1 MPASVTPAHRG
12 NDANRDTGNADDAN
26 RTVPAPRSPRTGD
39 GSRSARRRARIPLPG
54 FTGRLMSPGLLVL
67 AAVSVLPFA
76 AVVAMSFAR
85 VHLLGGLRL
94 DGVGVTNWTRL
105 FTDPDT
111 AWAWVRTAAYFT
123 LTVGGEMVLGT
134 ALAICL
140 WRLRGGRNAALS
152 LLLLPMFVAPVIV
165 GLLGRFLTDSTFGLY
180 AWGLRQLGHH
190 GDVMADST
198 TAFAAVTL
206 MDIWEWTPLVALIA
220 LAGLTSV
227 PAGLLEAASLDGAGM
242 LRTLRHI
249 VLPCV
254 APVLL
259 VALLIRSMDAL
270 RYFDIIW
277 NTTGGG
283 PANATKTAS
292 VQLYETAF
300 RFFDFGYAAVT
311 GLLMLA
317 VTTVVARWF
326 VTLLDRKGPAV

>member
-1 MPASVTPAHRG
+1 MTSTPTETTLDETR
-12 NDANRDTGNADDAN
+12 R
-26 RTVPAPRSPRTGD
+26 PAPRPGPGRTP
-39 GSRSARRRARIPLPG
+39 SRRRARLSVPG
-54 FTGRLMSPGLLVL
+54 FTGRMMSPGLLLL
-67 AAVSVLPFA
+67 AAVSLLPLA
-76 AVVAMSFAR
+76 AVIAMSFSS

-94 DGVGVTNWTRL
+94 ESAGTENWARL
-105 FTDPDT
+105 FSDPDM
-111 AWAWVRTAAYFT
+111 AWAWVRTAMYFV
-123 LTVGGEMVLGT
+123 LTVGGEMLLGT
-134 ALAICL
+134 VLAVCL

-152 LLLLPMFVAPVIV
+152 LLLLPMFMAPVIV

-180 AWGLRQLGHH
+180 TWLLRQVGHT
-190 GDVMADST
+190 GDIMADKT

-227 PAGLLEAASLDGAGM
+227 PSSVLEAASLDGAGLPRI
-242 LRTLRHI
+242 LRYI
-249 VLPCV
+249 VLPSI

-283 PANATKTAS
+283 PADATMTAS
-292 VQLYETAF
+292 VRLYETAF

-317 VTTVVARWF
+317 VTTVVARYF
-326 VTLLDRKGPAV
+326 VRLLERKEPAR

>member
-1 MPASVTPAHRG
+1 MTDRPPAAHR
-12 NDANRDTGNADDAN
+12 
-26 RTVPAPRSPRTGD
+26 PD
-39 GSRSARRRARIPLPG
+39 GPEQRGGSTTRRAGLPLPG
-54 FTGRLMSPGLLVL
+54 FTGRMMAPGLLLL
-67 AAVSVLPFA
+67 AAISLLPFA

-94 DGVGVTNWTRL
+94 DGVGAANWARL

-111 AWAWVRTAAYFT
+111 AWAWARTAGYFV

-134 ALAICL
+134 ALAVCL
-140 WRLRGGRNAALS
+140 WRLRRGRNAAMS

-180 AWGLRQLGHH
+180 TWLLRQLGYS
-190 GDVMADST
+190 GDVMADKT

-206 MDIWEWTPLVALIA
+206 MDIWEWTPLIALIA

-227 PAGLLEAASLDGAGM
+227 PSSVLEAASLDGAG
-242 LRTLRHI
+242 LPRTLRHI
-249 VLPCV
+249 VLPSI

-283 PANATKTAS
+283 PADATKTAS

-317 VTTVVARWF
+317 VTTVVARYF
-326 VTLLDRKGPAV
+326 VRLLERKEPTR

>member
-1 MPASVTPAHRG
+1 MSTSLTDTQRPATP
-12 NDANRDTGNADDAN
+12 
-26 RTVPAPRSPRTGD
+26 P
-39 GSRSARRRARIPLPG
+39 GSGHTSMSRRRVRLPG
-54 FTGRLMSPGLLVL
+54 FTGRMMAPGLLLL
-67 AAVSVLPFA
+67 AAVSLLPFA

-94 DGVGVTNWTRL
+94 EGVGTANWERL
-105 FTDPDT
+105 FSDPDT
-111 AWAWVRTAAYFT
+111 AWAWVRTAVYFA

-134 ALAICL
+134 ALAVCL

-180 AWGLRQLGHH
+180 TWLLRQLGYH
-190 GDVMADST
+190 GDIMADKT

-206 MDIWEWTPLVALIA
+206 MDIWEWTPLIALIA

-227 PAGLLEAASLDGAGM
+227 PSSVLEAASLDGAGLPRM
-242 LRTLRHI
+242 LRHI
-249 VLPCV
+249 VLPSI

-283 PANATKTAS
+283 PADATKTAS
-292 VQLYETAF
+292 VRLYETAF

-317 VTTVVARWF
+317 VTTVVARYF
-326 VTLLDRKGPAV
+326 VRLLERKEPAR

>member
-1 MPASVTPAHRG
+1 MASPT
-12 NDANRDTGNADDAN
+12 TGL
-26 RTVPAPRSPRTGD
+26 PRAE
-39 GSRSARRRARIPLPG
+39 RSSGRRFRLPLPG
-54 FTGRLMSPGLLVL
+54 FPGRMMAPGLLVL
-67 AAVSVLPFA
+67 AGVSLLPFA
-76 AVVAMSFAR
+76 AVVIMSFSR

-94 DGVGVTNWTRL
+94 EGAGADNWTRL
-105 FTDPDT
+105 FTDPDM
-111 AWAWVRTAAYFT
+111 AWAWARTTGYFV

-134 ALAICL
+134 LLAICL
-140 WRLRGGRNAALS
+140 WRLRHGRNAALS

-180 AWGLRQLGHH
+180 SWLLGQVGYH
-190 GDVMADST
+190 GDLMGDKT
-198 TAFAAVTL
+198 TAFASVAL
-206 MDIWEWTPLVALIA
+206 MDIWEWTPLVTLIA

-227 PAGLLEAASLDGAGM
+227 PTSVLEAASLDGAGM
-242 LRTLRHI
+242 PRTLRHI
-249 VLPCV
+249 VLPAI

-283 PANATKTAS
+283 PADATKTAS
-292 VQLYETAF
+292 VRLYETAF

-317 VTTVVARWF
+317 VTTVVARYF
-326 VTLLDRKGPAV
+326 VRLLDRKGLAR

>member
-1 MPASVTPAHRG
+1 MGLSLNSPA
-12 NDANRDTGNADDAN
+12 
-26 RTVPAPRSPRTGD
+26 RTG
-39 GSRSARRRARIPLPG
+39 SRPARARRLRLPG
-54 FTGRLMSPGLLVL
+54 FAGRMMAPGLLVL
-67 AAVSVLPFA
+67 AAVSILPFV
-76 AVVAMSFAR
+76 AVVAMSFSR
-85 VHLLGGLRL
+85 VHILGGLRL
-94 DGVGVTNWTRL
+94 EGVGAANWARL

-111 AWAWVRTAAYFT
+111 AWAWGRAIAYFT

-140 WRLRGGRNAALS
+140 WRLRRGRNALLG

-165 GLLGRFLTDSTFGLY
+165 GLLGRFLTDSTFGLVT
-180 AWGLRQLGHH
+180 WLLRLVGHQ
-190 GDVMADST
+190 GDVMAERG

-206 MDIWEWTPLVALIA
+206 LDIWEWTPLVAMIA

-227 PAGLLEAASLDGAGM
+227 PAAVLEAAALDGAGL

-249 VLPCV
+249 VLPAI

-283 PANATKTAS
+283 PADATRTAS
-292 VQLYETAF
+292 VQLYQTAF
-300 RFFDFGYAAVT
+300 RFFDFGYAAVA

-317 VTTVVARWF
+317 VTTVAARWF
-326 VTLLDRKGPAV
+326 VRLLDRKGPAR

>member
-1 MPASVTPAHRG
+1 MMA
-12 NDANRDTGNADDAN
+12 
-26 RTVPAPRSPRTGD
+26 
-39 GSRSARRRARIPLPG
+39 
-54 FTGRLMSPGLLVL
+54 PGLLLL
-67 AAVSVLPFA
+67 AALSILPFA
-76 AVVAMSFAR
+76 AVVAMSFSR

-94 DGVGVTNWTRL
+94 EAVGADNWSRL
-105 FTDPDT
+105 LDDPDM
-111 AWAWVRTAAYFT
+111 AWVWARTAGYFAV
-123 LTVGGEMVLGT
+123 TVGTEMVLGT
-134 ALAICL
+134 VLAVFL
-140 WRLRGGRNAALS
+140 WRLRHGRNTALS

-180 AWGLRQLGHH
+180 AWLLEQAGYS
-190 GDVMADST
+190 GDVMADKT

-206 MDIWEWTPLVALIA
+206 MDVWEWTPLVTLIA

-227 PAGLLEAASLDGAGM
+227 PASVLEAASLDGAGT

-249 VLPCV
+249 VLPSI

-283 PANATKTAS
+283 PADATKTAS
-292 VQLYETAF
+292 IRLYETAF

-317 VTTVVARWF
+317 VTTVVARYF
-326 VTLLDRKGPAV
+326 VRLLDRNGTPR